1 MAYLYRS
8 ANQTSGHRVVDV
20 ERSTGGLVIA
30 FEDGRTAVFDTGWLY
45 QQIPNARVIIE
56 PDAPDALRLDS

>member
-1 MAYLYRS
+1 MVHLYPS
-8 ANQTSGHRVVDV
+8 PNQTSGHRVVGA

-56 PDAPDALRLDS
+56 PDDPDALRFDS